1 MSQSSGF
8 RPLSKTRGS
17 GSKSAAPFATIFA
30 ADDTASVSVDSD
42 DESLSMRHS
51 ASGSSIALDMLPM
64 PDWRQSVS
72 KPLTYKMGN
81 STIRFQRPL
90 VAAIVVIVLALCL
103 LVYATFG
110 GGGARKSASK
120 KKFSGTLFSS
130 VVRDPL

>member
-1 MSQSSGF
+1 
-8 RPLSKTRGS
+8 
-17 GSKSAAPFATIFA
+17 
-30 ADDTASVSVDSD
+30 
-42 DESLSMRHS
+42 MRHS

-103 LVYATFG
+103 LVYATTFGHG
-110 GGGARKSASK
+110 GGRKKGAS
-120 KKFSGTLFSS
+120 KKFSGK
-130 VVRDPL
+130 